1 MLEPM
6 KQEEIFLNDIKR
18 ILIGNAPPEF
28 LLEVFFR
35 TLAVYLCL
43 IVVVRMLGKRMSGEV
58 TITEMA
64 VMITLGAIVGSPTQ
78 IPDRGVVVGIL
89 LLVYI
94 LFFQWSL
101 STLSFYNP
109 LVERI
114 TQGELSILV
123 KDGVIQLNELK
134 RKRISQQQLFA
145 KLREQQI
152 THLGNVAR
160 VYLEATGIFSVYKNK
175 TPRPG
180 LATLPLEDPSL
191 YEQQPKAK
199 HLFACRVCGTVHNDR
214 PASCTNCGENKWS
227 DAIQ

>member
-1 MLEPM
+1 M
-6 KQEEIFLNDIKR
+6 KQDEIFLSDIKR

-35 TLAVYLCL
+35 TIAVYLFL
-43 IVVVRMLGKRMSGEV
+43 IVIMRMLGKRMSGEI

-78 IPDRGVVVGIL
+78 IPDRGVVVGL
-89 LLVYI
+89 LLLIYV
-94 LFFQWSL
+94 LFFQWSV
-101 STLSFYNP
+101 STISFYHP
-109 LVERI
+109 LFEKV

-123 KDGVIQLNELK
+123 KDGVIQLNELR

-152 THLGNVAR
+152 MHLGKVER

-180 LATLPLEDPSL
+180 LATLPHEDPSL
-191 YEQQPKAK
+191 YDQQSSVM
-199 HLFACRVCGTVHNDR
+199 HLLACQVCGTIHSGKPELCR
-214 PASCTNCGENKWS
+214 NCGERKWS
-227 DAIQ
+227 SAIQ